1 MDPFTDDR
9 RIRVLIIDDSD
20 TDRYLFRRYLE
31 RAETPYEVHEADN
44 GQAGLALTEHVQ
56 PDCVLLD
63 LRLGAESGYEV
74 LSNLVGLERP
84 PKIPVIILTGLAWE
98 ALEQGARCLG
108 ASGFLIK
115 SKTDS
120 ATLDSAIRQVIRQS
134 DDPTAR
140 SRDSP

>member
-1 MDPFTDDR
+1 MDSLTHGRP
-9 RIRVLIIDDSD
+9 IRVLIIDDSE

-31 RAETPYEVHEADN
+31 RAKTAYEVHEADN
-44 GQAGLALTEHVQ
+44 GQTGLALTEHLR

-108 ASGFLIK
+108 ASGFLVK

-120 ATLDSAIRQVIRQS
+120 VTLDSAIRQVIRQS
-134 DDPTAR
+134 DDPTAG